1 MPDNRKFVDYYQVL
15 QVNPDC
21 DARVLEIA
29 YHHFAKQYHPDNPE
43 TADTTKFNEVVEA
56 YRVLR
61 NPESRAQFD
70 LVHARCAQ
78 PTGYQFPSRIEVED
92 GEETAL
98 SNADM
103 HAKLL
108 FYLYQKRRKNAM
120 EAGVV
125 GWLLQEMLGC
135 SEESFEFH
143 VWYLK
148 AKGYIEYTEQSTWAV
163 TVEGVDHVIAMS
175 QSSQAQKLLS
185 AQTGSQAG

>member
-1 MPDNRKFVDYYQVL
+1 MQDGQDFVDYYLLL
-15 QVNPDC
+15 QVSPDC
-21 DARVLEIA
+21 DARILEIA
-29 YHHFAKQYHPDNPE
+29 YHHFAKLYHPDNVQTGDP
-43 TADTTKFNEVVEA
+43 AKFNDVVQA

-61 NPESRAQFD
+61 DADSRTAYDQLHAKYAQQSGFHFPGDAESD
-70 LVHARCAQ
+70 
-78 PTGYQFPSRIEVED
+78 D

-98 SNADM
+98 GDADV
-103 HAKLL
+103 HARLL
-108 FYLYQKRRKNAM
+108 FYLYQRRRKNAA

-148 AKGYIEYTEQSTWAV
+148 SKGFIEFTEQSTWAV

-175 QSSQAQKLLS
+175 QSSQAQKLLM
-185 AQTGSQAG
+185 SQMRRHAG